1 METTSPDLSDDEIAR
16 ICDPLT
22 QPAAQIRYLR
32 KLGLLVNKKPSG
44 RPLVARAEYLRAL
57 VATPAGASGHGD
69 APAQP
74 DHAALAAIFKRGRN
88 GAKAQRQ

>member
-57 VATPAGASGHGD
+57 VATPSRAHGAGG
-69 APAQP
+69 PPPPP
-74 DHAALAAIFKRGRN
+74 DQA
-88 GAKAQRQ
+88 